1 MTIESRHMRYVLAVA
16 EHRSFGRALAG
27 PSLPQHVQ
35 RALAAAL
42 HPGERVRAA
51 LVAPALAVECDSHT
65 MLKDVLRASD
75 ALSFMPRCMVQPEVA
90 AGLLQVLPG
99 VDLGVVVRFGV
110 GWLREHRLSAAGRR
124 FVELLREHDAALAAS
139 QPGAPADAPARRR
152 TRHAARAAG

>member
-1 MTIESRHMRYVLAVA
+1 
-16 EHRSFGRALAG
+16 
-27 PSLPQHVQ
+27 VQ

-51 LVAPALAVECDSHT
+51 LAPALAVECDSHA
-65 MLKDVLRASD
+65 MLKDVLRTSD
-75 ALSFMPRCMVQPEVA
+75 AVSMMPWFMVQPELEV
-90 AGLLQVLPG
+90 GQLQVLPG

-110 GWLREHRLSAAGRR
+110 GWLRERRLSPAGRR

-152 TRHAARAAG
+152 TRHAARAAD